1 MAFFKITGIKWET
14 DGARVSLPTESI
26 IHCESED
33 EAIDTLS
40 DIYGF
45 LIESVEEIREVELT
59 NFEVKTEYKSGIKR
73 NEIIV
78 AENEADM
85 WRIYDAHHNKKK
97 VESSAIVDTYPL

>member
-26 IHCESED
+26 IDCESED
-33 EAIDTLS
+33 EAVDTLS